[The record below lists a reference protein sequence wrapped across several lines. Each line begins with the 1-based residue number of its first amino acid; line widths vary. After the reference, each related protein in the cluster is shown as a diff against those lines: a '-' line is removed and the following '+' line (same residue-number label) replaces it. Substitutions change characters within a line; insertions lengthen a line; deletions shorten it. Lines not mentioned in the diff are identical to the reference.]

1 MVKKK
6 FLNLCVLMVC
16 VLVITGCGKDNVQE
30 VIYEKGLPKEDSP
43 AFKEFMR
50 YELDLV
56 REATL
61 SYQDNTYTVIR
72 SDKTGLRS
80 YQYTDDEL
88 QDFYKPLLSAKK
100 DLSHK
105 LRELRVTEF
114 LSEEKLIQDRLGH
127 NLPEMTLEQ
136 KNVLKVKTTFGE
148 KKIKIPVSADSKD
161 IYLDL
166 YAVNKESMLIGIDDY
181 TVDKDPK
188 TYYLFLKQDLSK
200 HHIVRDKK
208 LNKTIESG
216 ELKDYLSVFP
226 KVTDDGSYRKLFDKY
241 IFEKK
246 ANKVREIK
254 DADYLSEDGK
264 YVYLNGAKDDISDG
278 VQKIQTVENYL
289 KGNDNYEAQFRFDFK
304 KISKKL
310 ELKSSGHV
318 SFAQIIY
325 FNEDYVAVNILYN
338 GIIVGTAGSFNV
350 LIDLQKNKKQ
360 PTAYMVDLD
369 ISGLNHSLL

>member
-1 MVKKK
+1 MKKRWFIK
-6 FLNLCVLMVC
+6 LSILIIVL
-16 VLVITGCGKDNVQE
+16 LVITGCGKDDVQE
-30 VIYEKGLPKEDSP
+30 VIYEIGLPKEDSP

-61 SYQDNTYTVIR
+61 SYQDHTYTVIR

-105 LRELRVTEF
+105 LRELRVTDF
-114 LSEEKLIQDRLGH
+114 LNEEKLIQDRLGH
-127 NLPEMTLEQ
+127 NLPEMTLQQ

-188 TYYLFLKQDLSK
+188 TYYL
-200 HHIVRDKK
+200 
-208 LNKTIESG
+208 
-216 ELKDYLSVFP
+216 
-226 KVTDDGSYRKLFDKY
+226 
-241 IFEKK
+241 
-246 ANKVREIK
+246 
-254 DADYLSEDGK
+254 
-264 YVYLNGAKDDISDG
+264 
-278 VQKIQTVENYL
+278 
-289 KGNDNYEAQFRFDFK
+289 
-304 KISKKL
+304 
-310 ELKSSGHV
+310 
-318 SFAQIIY
+318 
-325 FNEDYVAVNILYN
+325 
-338 GIIVGTAGSFNV
+338 
-350 LIDLQKNKKQ
+350 
-360 PTAYMVDLD
+360 
-369 ISGLNHSLL
+369 

>member
-114 LSEEKLIQDRLGH
+114 LSKEKLIQDRLGH

>member
-200 HHIVRDKK
+200 HHIVREKK